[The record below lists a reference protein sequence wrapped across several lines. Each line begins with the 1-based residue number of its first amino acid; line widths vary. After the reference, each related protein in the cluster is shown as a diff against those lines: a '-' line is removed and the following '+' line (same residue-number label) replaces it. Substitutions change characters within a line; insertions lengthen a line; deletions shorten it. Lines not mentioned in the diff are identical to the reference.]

1 MSYANYGPRTDVH
14 PTRHGPRKTT
24 QNKWVVLHTSEGGE
38 LTNSAE
44 ALSAFMRTPATKS
57 NVASYNCVFDTNQ
70 VLLAVPYDVV
80 PYAAGGG
87 NAQGIHGCFPGR
99 ANQTRAQW
107 LDETSFAMIEQAA
120 LWILDVCD
128 RYDIPPRRI
137 TWQQVKNGEMG
148 ICDHYDITRAFKKS
162 THTDVGVD
170 FPWDVLFDEI
180 DAALYPSEP
189 DQPSQPTQPTTPI
202 DPQKDNDMIGLDL
215 GNPPGGSAPA
225 DSWWTRMT
233 YTGDSICHVRSPFD
247 QLQVKAKINI
257 VPIKE
262 TELSA
267 MLDTVMTIG
276 PSPFHEG
283 GQAPNSALHTK
294 WEQARG
300 RT

>member
-1 MSYANYGPRTDVH
+1 MSYATYGPRTVVH
-14 PTRHGPRKTT
+14 ETRYGPRKTT
-24 QNKWVVLHTSEGGE
+24 VNKWIVLHTSEGGE

-44 ALSAFMRTPATKS
+44 ALSRFMESPGHEVQRGLVQRRLRHQS
-57 NVASYNCVFDTNQ
+57 

-107 LDETSFAMIEQAA
+107 LDDTSFAMIEQAA

-137 TWQQVKNGEMG
+137 TWQQVKNGETG

-189 DQPSQPTQPTTPI
+189 DQPTQPTTPTTPI

-233 YTGDSICHVRSPFD
+233 YTVTASATSFAVRPASGESQD
-247 QLQVKAKINI
+247 QHCSDQR
-257 VPIKE
+257 
-262 TELSA
+262 
-267 MLDTVMTIG
+267 DGTVGNARHGETIG

-283 GQAPNSALHTK
+283 GQAPNSALHIE

>member
-1 MSYANYGPRTDVH
+1 LSYATYGPRTNVH
-14 PTRHGPRKTT
+14 PTRHGTRKTT
-24 QNKWVVLHTSEGGE
+24 QNKLIVLHTSEGGE
-38 LTNSAE
+38 MPSSAE
-44 ALSAFMRTPATKS
+44 ALSRFMETPRTAT
-57 NVASYNCVFDTNQ
+57 NLASYNAVFDTNQ

-99 ANQTRAQW
+99 ANQTREQW
-107 LDETSFAMIEQAA
+107 LDDTSFAMIEQAA

-137 TWQQVKNGEMG
+137 TWQQVQAGESG

-162 THTDVGVD
+162 THTDVGVG

-180 DAALYPSEP
+180 DNALYPAVP
-189 DQPSQPTQPTTPI
+189 DQPEPDRPTI
-202 DPQKDNDMIGLDL
+202 NPQKDNDMIGLDL
-215 GNPPGGSAPA
+215 GEPGV
-225 DSWWTRMT
+225 DTWWTRMT
-233 YTGDSICHVRSPFD
+233 YCGDTLTHVVSPAD
-247 QLQVKAKINI
+247 QLQERAKVQIT
-257 VPIKE
+257 PIKE
-262 TELSA
+262 TELMA
-267 MLDTVMTIG
+267 LLATVQTIG

>member
-1 MSYANYGPRTDVH
+1 LSYATYGPRTVVH
-14 PTRHGPRKTT
+14 ETRHGPRKTT
-24 QNKWVVLHTSEGGE
+24 VNRLIVLHTSEGGE

-44 ALSAFMRTPATKS
+44 ALSRFMETPATKS
-57 NVASYNCVFDTNQ
+57 NVASYNAVFDTNQ

-87 NAQGIHGCFPGR
+87 NAFGIHGCFPGR

-137 TWQQVKNGEMG
+137 SWQQVKNGETG

-180 DAALYPSEP
+180 DAALYPPTKP
-189 DQPSQPTQPTTPI
+189 DEKPTTPTI
-202 DPQKDNDMIGLDL
+202 DPQKDKDMIALDL
-215 GNPPGGSAPA
+215 GVPMQ

-233 YTGDSICHVRSPFD
+233 YCGDTLTHVVSPAD
-247 QLQVKAKINI
+247 QLQERAKIN
-257 VPIKE
+257 VTPIKE
-262 TELSA
+262 PELQA
-267 MLDTVMTIG
+267 LLKTVQTIG

-283 GQAPNSALHTK
+283 GQAPNSVLHVA